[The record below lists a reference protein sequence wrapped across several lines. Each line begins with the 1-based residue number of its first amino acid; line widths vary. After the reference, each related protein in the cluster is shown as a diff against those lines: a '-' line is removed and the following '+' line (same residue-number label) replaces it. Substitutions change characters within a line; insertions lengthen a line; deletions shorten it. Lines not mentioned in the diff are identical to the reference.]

1 VARLSL
7 SDPGRQAARQLAEAR
22 SARFSRV
29 VAAIPEHERAA
40 VLSSLSML
48 VEAMHEQP

>member
-1 VARLSL
+1 
-7 SDPGRQAARQLAEAR
+7 
-22 SARFSRV
+22 V